1 MAEAERYFNR
11 KAYENLNYAR
21 LDTSREQ
28 RTGFAEVVYCSGK
41 PDAYLAD
48 IYKRLL
54 AEQGEVFGT
63 RATPE
68 QYDLVRRQLPDIV
81 YDPVARTLKQERP
94 DKVRSGCVVVCTAGT
109 ADIPVA
115 EEAAQTAEFF
125 GAHVGMN
132 IGRVL
137 FRDLRKLLF
146 LLPKK
151 MEVMMSSTNTTRK
164 TIRAILIIRA
174 KSLAA
179 DV

>member
-1 MAEAERYFNR
+1 MDSRSVLEQVRSGKLSVAEAERYFNR

-68 QYDLVRRQLPDIV
+68 QYELVRELLAPHLNTLYVTSKDIDASV
-81 YDPVARTLKQERP
+81 NRL
-94 DKVRSGCVVVCTAGT
+94 
-109 ADIPVA
+109 
-115 EEAAQTAEFF
+115 
-125 GAHVGMN
+125 
-132 IGRVL
+132 
-137 FRDLRKLLF
+137 
-146 LLPKK
+146 
-151 MEVMMSSTNTTRK
+151 SST
-164 TIRAILIIRA
+164 ISDAIN
-174 KSLAA
+174 LALKE
-179 DV
+179 